1 MNRSPITV
9 IVAALIIVVSM
20 ARNATSDGIPL
31 GGVARLGSGSV

>member
-20 ARNATSDGIPL
+20 ARNAISDGIPL